1 MARPPAISMHRA
13 RGASV
18 PSRRRRI
25 RRPGRARRAAA
36 QRPGPRRP
44 RARPPVRPSAHPA
57 APIVPQAR
65 AAPPSCDRLRPAA
78 RPTAGRW
85 KFGPA
90 AHALPPR
97 DARELGESL
106 GARRRR
112 PPRQGVGAPGPARFR
127 FRLGQRSLAAQVA
140 DVEAVPCGPLS
151 GEVRS
156 FSQGKPEPGE
166 DEPRG
171 RRRGAGPGQW
181 GLAVRFA
188 LAVQELSRPPKSYGR
203 WHCFCSLPFRHVKER
218 IIRNPGLRPVAE
230 GLCSREHDSAALAA
244 SARVPPTR
252 AEQSTSAPQSRSGS
266 RRLLRTKAAGP
277 RASRRKRTPVLAF
290 GRRSR
295 TTWPGPRSLPCASRA
310 RQPRSCPSCRPLR
323 PQPTPGA

>member
-266 RRLLRTKAAGP
+266 RRLLRT
-277 RASRRKRTPVLAF
+277 
-290 GRRSR
+290 GR
-295 TTWPGPRSLPCASRA
+295 
-310 RQPRSCPSCRPLR
+310 PSTDQGTGEGGCS
-323 PQPTPGA
+323 